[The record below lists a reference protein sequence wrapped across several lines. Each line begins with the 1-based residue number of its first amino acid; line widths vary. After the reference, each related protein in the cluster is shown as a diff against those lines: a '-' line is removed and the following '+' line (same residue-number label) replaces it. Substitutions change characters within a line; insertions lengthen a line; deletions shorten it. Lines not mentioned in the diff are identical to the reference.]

1 MADFTTYANGD
12 VVSLS
17 GGANAASL
25 PAFTVYE
32 NTYDVARGT
41 VTAADVCTQFLKIP
55 AGSMVLG
62 VQVHVVEV
70 CNASATL
77 SVGDATDPDGY
88 AVAVDLATAGRTA
101 GAGAYV
107 AADTDTTALQIPQHY
122 TADTWIQ
129 FTVNTA
135 NITFGK
141 FTVSV
146 AVANL
151 G

>member
-12 VVSLS
+12 VIANS
-17 GGANAASL
+17 GGSNAAGL
-25 PAFTVYE
+25 PAVTVYE

-41 VTAADVCTQFLKIP
+41 VTAADVCTEFLKIP

-62 VQVHVVEV
+62 AQIRVDVAEAGVSV
-70 CNASATL
+70 A
-77 SVGDATDPDGY
+77 VGDATAPDGY
-88 AVAVDLATAGRTA
+88 VAAQTLAVAGRFQ

-107 AADTDTTALQIPQHY
+107 DTAGAMPTPTYYADDTFL
-122 TADTWIQ
+122 Q
-129 FTVNTA
+129 FTVSGADLTV
-135 NITFGK
+135 GQ

-146 AVANL
+146 AVANM